1 MDINISD
8 NKYSNI
14 DVTNITRI
22 NNFNFGNYENLVH
35 INNVINTDSN
45 GVLILDKSNTTYVI
59 NSTDYDSNNIY
70 IKQITSVEKLK
81 KDTFV
86 SNNHNLKK
94 NDIITLHNINNDIS
108 SSSNTNNLLNN
119 VVIDTDI
126 TFTVTTVTRN
136 TFTLISSNGIK
147 DILKTSSNI
156 SNGYFKL
163 NTTKSID
170 TQSKI
175 VNINIDNN
183 NENIGIYYNLII
195 NTDINS
201 LTINCLNNDKLN
213 GYVIINNQ
221 HMISSPY
228 TEISNNKSKLVLNN
242 IDLKYSYY
250 TLINISK
257 NNWYIKGNIYNNII
271 NYKLTYI
278 DPNFKLN
285 NINAIHHFYK
295 NYTYIIDTSDSSLDT
310 KQFTLHIN
318 NNHYYKNVIQTGIMG
333 TANSY
338 IKIYISNDEV
348 VDSIYQLKYKKNS
361 SDGFFTYTSFY
372 TIKDSPIYF
381 I

>member
-45 GVLILDKSNTTYVI
+45 GVLTLDKSNTTYVI

-94 NDIITLHNINNDIS
+94 NDIITLHNITNDIS

-183 NENIGIYYNLII
+183 NDNIGIYYNLII
-195 NTDINS
+195 NTDINN

-338 IKIYISNDEV
+338 IKIYISNDEI

>member
-94 NDIITLHNINNDIS
+94 NDIITLHNITNDIS

>member
-1 MDINISD
+1 
-8 NKYSNI
+8 
-14 DVTNITRI
+14 
-22 NNFNFGNYENLVH
+22 
-35 INNVINTDSN
+35 
-45 GVLILDKSNTTYVI
+45 
-59 NSTDYDSNNIY
+59 
-70 IKQITSVEKLK
+70 
-81 KDTFV
+81 
-86 SNNHNLKK
+86 
-94 NDIITLHNINNDIS
+94 
-108 SSSNTNNLLNN
+108 
-119 VVIDTDI
+119 
-126 TFTVTTVTRN
+126 
-136 TFTLISSNGIK
+136 
-147 DILKTSSNI
+147 
-156 SNGYFKL
+156 
-163 NTTKSID
+163 
-170 TQSKI
+170 
-175 VNINIDNN
+175 
-183 NENIGIYYNLII
+183 
-195 NTDINS
+195 
-201 LTINCLNNDKLN
+201 
-213 GYVIINNQ
+213 
-221 HMISSPY
+221 MISSPY

-338 IKIYISNDEV
+338 IKIYISNDEI